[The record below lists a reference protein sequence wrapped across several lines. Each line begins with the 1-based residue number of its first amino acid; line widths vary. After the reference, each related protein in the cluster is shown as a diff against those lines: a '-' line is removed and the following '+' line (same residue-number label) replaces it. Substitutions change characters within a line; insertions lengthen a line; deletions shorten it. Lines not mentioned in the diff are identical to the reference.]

1 MIIAAVLAALAII
14 FGAPQ
19 NDLLILKIKKPV
31 KQIVID
37 QDRKAEILGEIKS
50 IKKMKKAYG
59 KKTKV
64 FTKQLKQLAI
74 DQKTDR
80 ETFDAFYDSVVA
92 YEVLASDEFI
102 QHRIRIQDN
111 LTQEEWD
118 EIISA
123 SSKAIKKDDKSSQ
136 KALSKLKKGLDKM
149 RSKVLKHIDGQERM
163 ETAGRYMEAF
173 SSSLYDRAV
182 EILKYDP
189 FEEEILLNKNASE
202 DDLRSVVEGTNEHW
216 MAIFETFS
224 KLHAE
229 LGSLATEAEWKS
241 LSREL
246 KKII

>member
-1 MIIAAVLAALAII
+1 MIIAAVIIALAII
-14 FGAPQ
+14 YGAPQ
-19 NDLLILKIKKPV
+19 NDLFILK
-31 KQIVID
+31 
-37 QDRKAEILGEIKS
+37 IKS
-50 IKKMKKAYG
+50 IKKLQKAYG

-64 FTKQLKQLAI
+64 FTKQLKPLAI

-102 QHRIRIQDN
+102 QHRIRIKEN
-111 LTQEEWD
+111 LLQEEWD
-118 EIISA
+118 EIIRA
-123 SSKAIKKDDKSSQ
+123 SGKAIKKDDKSKQ

-149 RSKVLKHIDGQERM
+149 SSTVMKHIDGRERL
-163 ETAGRYMEAF
+163 ETADRYMKAF
-173 SSSLYDRAV
+173 SSSLYDYAV

-189 FEEEILLNKNASE
+189 FEEDILLNKNASE
-202 DDLRSVVEGTNEHW
+202 DDLRSVVEGNNEHW
-216 MAIFETFS
+216 MTIFETFS